1 MGKWQ
6 SRKPSERL
14 RRLEGMIHV
23 RAAAERNI
31 RTAAEDKRS
40 EKMQDIYRD
49 REELSYMQNTL
60 KDLSVSL

>member
-1 MGKWQ
+1 
-6 SRKPSERL
+6 
-14 RRLEGMIHV
+14 MIHV
-23 RAAAERNI
+23 LAEAERNT
-31 RTAAEDKRS
+31 RTVAVSKRS

>member
-1 MGKWQ
+1 
-6 SRKPSERL
+6 
-14 RRLEGMIHV
+14 MIRV
-23 RAAAERNI
+23 RAGAERNI

>member
-1 MGKWQ
+1 
-6 SRKPSERL
+6 
-14 RRLEGMIHV
+14 MIHV